1 MRYNSKLLIFL
12 FAPVFIFTT
21 YLAFGTD
28 GESQPVKARLDED
41 GVQRVDVKVD
51 SYYFEPNHI
60 VVKVNK
66 PVELRLRSVTSVVP
80 HDFTINHPEA
90 GLNVDRDISAGEDV
104 KVTFTP
110 TKTGSFEFY
119 CDKKPLFGLLES
131 HKDKGMKGTLEVT
144 E

>member
-1 MRYNSKLLIFL
+1 MRYNSKLLISL
-12 FAPVFIFTT
+12 LAPVFIFIT
-21 YLAFGTD
+21 YLTFGAD
-28 GESQPVKARLDED
+28 RESPPFEARLGED

-51 SYYFEPNHI
+51 SYYFEPHHI

-66 PVELRLRSVTSVVP
+66 PVELRLRSVTSLIP
-80 HDFTINHPEA
+80 HEFVMAHPEA
-90 GLNVDRDISAGEDV
+90 GLKVHQDISAGEDV

-119 CDKKPLFGLLES
+119 RDKKPLLFKS
-131 HKDKGMKGTLEVT
+131 HKSKGMKGTLEVT

>member
-1 MRYNSKLLIFL
+1 MRHNLKLLML
-12 FAPVFIFTT
+12 VLAPVLIFTT

-28 GESQPVKARLDED
+28 VESQPYEAKLDED

-66 PVELRLRSVTSVVP
+66 PVELRLRSVTSVIP
-80 HDFTINHPEA
+80 HEFVMDHPEA
-90 GLNVDRDISAGEDV
+90 GLEVHQDVSAGEDV

-110 TKTGSFEFY
+110 AKTGSFQFY
-119 CDKKPLFGLLES
+119 CDKKPLGLFKS
-131 HKDKGMKGTLEVT
+131 HKEKGMKGILEVT